1 MFDTEND
8 LTTEQRAHDLALLT
22 VQAEINRKLISQLH
36 TEDNAADLNI
46 YELYLTA
53 YKDSLE
59 AVNKDF

>member
-36 TEDNAADLNI
+36 TEDNAADSNI

>member
-36 TEDNAADLNI
+36 TEEKSADLDV
-46 YELYLTA
+46 YALYLTA
-53 YKDSLE
+53 YKDTLE